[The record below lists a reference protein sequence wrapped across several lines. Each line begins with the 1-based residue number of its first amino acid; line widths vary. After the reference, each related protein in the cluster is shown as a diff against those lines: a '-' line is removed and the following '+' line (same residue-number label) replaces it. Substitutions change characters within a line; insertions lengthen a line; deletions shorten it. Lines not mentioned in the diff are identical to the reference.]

1 MKFYRLLYYNL
12 YYNLFKIWLKKKD
25 EINIAH
31 INSVIS
37 ITFLICVN
45 LLSIPLILMALFNLK
60 LSFLPE
66 ADLSMMINLAVG
78 MITLGII
85 NYFILGRKKQHLKIV
100 KEFSKEK
107 YKKSKLYTI
116 IYITITLLIP
126 LYILLFTSPNK

>member
-1 MKFYRLLYYNL
+1 MRFYRLL
-12 YYNLFKIWLKKKD
+12 YYNLFKIWLKRKN
-25 EINIAH
+25 EVNIAH

-37 ITFLICVN
+37 ITLLVCVN

-66 ADLSMMINLAVG
+66 ADLSMKINLAVG

-85 NYFILGRKKQHLKIV
+85 NYFILGRKKQHIKIV
-100 KEFSKEK
+100 KEFSSYKENYGK
-107 YKKSKLYTI
+107 TKLYTI

>member
-1 MKFYRLLYYNL
+1 MRFYRLL
-12 YYNLFKIWLKKKD
+12 YYNLFKIWLKRKN
-25 EINIAH
+25 EVNIAH

-37 ITFLICVN
+37 ITLLVCVN

-66 ADLSMMINLAVG
+66 ADLSMKINLAVG

-85 NYFILGRKKQHLKIV
+85 NYFILGRKKQHIKIV
-100 KEFSKEK
+100 KEFSSYKEDYGK
-107 YKKSKLYTI
+107 TKLYTI